1 MWGLFVKRNSLAFLS
16 VVLTVSLV
24 ACTNNTNNTATSGAG
39 SSVVETTASET
50 ASATASESA
59 SSADPFGKYSPPI
72 EVTGFKAIGISTK
85 FEDGETI
92 DDNRWMRAYEDELG
106 IKLKWTWAAD
116 EATQYYNKLN
126 VSIASGE
133 YADFFVV
140 NSKQFK
146 MLANDGQLADLTD
159 AFEKYASPLVKK
171 YMNAFPQGFESGKVD
186 GKLLGLSPQGDYAG
200 QSLMIWIRQDW
211 MEQLGL
217 QPPKT
222 MDDFVKIA
230 EAFAKQDPDNN
241 GKDDTYGLAVTNA
254 FFGGFQGD
262 YLMGV
267 ASLEGFFNGYHAY
280 PSIWIKDD
288 SGQLV
293 YGSVQPQMKDA
304 LIKLQEMFKA
314 GLIDKEFGVK
324 DPGKVVE
331 DINKNKIGMS
341 IGMEWNTGWPFD
353 EMLKTNPKAIWKPY
367 PLVSIDEKPA
377 LAENPWPISGYMV
390 ASKDS
395 KHPEALIKMLNLY
408 VKYVVDENRTKE
420 DSNKFEKSE
429 DGTYLYSSYALASM
443 NNPDLAMN
451 DFYKLNTALKN
462 KSDETLRY
470 TDGPMK
476 GEINSLLESQYKQGL
491 AFVEKGDVSNGNH
504 QIYMQKMADD
514 GSYAILK
521 HYRDNNLLMINQ
533 MPGVGTDTLV
543 QKKST
548 LLKLEQEVLTKIIM
562 GVRPVDDFDKFV
574 EDWKKL
580 GGDQITKEVNET
592 YNN

>member
-1 MWGLFVKRNSLAFLS
+1 MWGLFVKRNIVALLS
-16 VVLTVSLV
+16 VVLIVSLA
-24 ACTNNTNNTATSGAG
+24 ACTKNTNNTATSGAG
-39 SSVVETTASET
+39 SSVVETPD
-50 ASATASESA
+50 SESA

-85 FEDGETI
+85 FENGETI
-92 DDNRWMRAYEDELG
+92 DDNRWMKAYEDELG

-133 YADFFVV
+133 YADFFFV

-159 AFEKYASPLVKK
+159 AYENYASPLVKK
-171 YMNAFPQGFESGKVD
+171 YMNAFPQGFESGKLD

-211 MEQLGL
+211 MQKLGL

-230 EAFAKQDPDNN
+230 DAFAKQDPDNN
-241 GKDDTYGLAVTNA
+241 GKNDTYGLAVTNA

-262 YLMGV
+262 YLMGF

-288 SGQLV
+288 SGKLV

-304 LIKLQEMFKA
+304 LKKLQEMFKA

-324 DPGKVVE
+324 DPGKVAE

-353 EMLKTNPKAIWKPY
+353 EMLKTNPEAIWKPY
-367 PLVSIDEKPA
+367 PLVSVDDQPA

-395 KHPEALIKMLNLY
+395 KNPEALIKMLNLY
-408 VKYVVDENRTKE
+408 VKYVVDENRSKE
-420 DSNKFEKSE
+420 DSNKFEKSQ
-429 DGTYLYSSYALASM
+429 DGSYLYSSYALAGM
-443 NNPDLAMN
+443 QNPDLAMN

-462 KSDETLRY
+462 KSDATLRY
-470 TDGPMK
+470 TDGPLK
-476 GEINSLLESQYKQGL
+476 GEVNSLLESIYNQGL
-491 AFVEKGDVSNGNH
+491 AYVEKGDVSNGNH
-504 QIYMQKMADD
+504 SVYIQKMADD

-562 GVRPVDDFDKFV
+562 GVSPLDDFDKFV
-574 EDWKKL
+574 ADWKKL
-580 GGDQITKEVNET
+580 GGDQITKEVNDT

>member
-1 MWGLFVKRNSLAFLS
+1 MWGSFVKKSSFALLS
-16 VVLTVSLV
+16 IVLTVSLA
-24 ACTNNTNNTATSGAG
+24 ACTKNKNDTAASGAA
-39 SSVVETTASET
+39 SSVTETTAPES

-59 SSADPFGKYSPPI
+59 ADPFGKYSPPI

-85 FEDGETI
+85 FENGETI
-92 DDNRWMRAYEDELG
+92 DDNRWMKAYEDELG
-106 IKLKWTWAAD
+106 IKLKWLWSAD

-146 MLANDGQLADLTD
+146 MLAKDGQLADLTE

-186 GKLLGLSPQGDYAG
+186 GKLVGLSPQGDYAG

-241 GKDDTYGLAVTNA
+241 GKNDTYGLAVTNA

-288 SGQLV
+288 SGKLV

-304 LIKLQEMFKA
+304 LKKLQEMFKA

-331 DINKNKIGMS
+331 DIYKNKIGMS

-367 PLVSIDEKPA
+367 PLVSVDDQPA

-390 ASKDS
+390 ASKNA

-420 DSNKFEKSE
+420 DSNKFEKSQ
-429 DGTYLYSSYALASM
+429 DGTYLYSTYALAAM

-462 KSDETLRY
+462 KSDATLRY

-476 GEINSLLESQYKQGL
+476 GEINSLLEGQYKQGL
-491 AFVEKGDVSNGNH
+491 AFVEKGDVSNGNV
-504 QIYMQKMADD
+504 QIYTQKMADD

-580 GGDQITKEVNET
+580 GGDRITQEVNDT